1 LSVFPFPYLSSL
13 IFYASFRKI
22 AVHRVTFLISHSLY
36 LKPRKT
42 NPGLATESIDNQL
55 MFRVKEGNLD
65 QMGLLFDRH
74 HRSLYGFFYHNTG
87 LKDESEDL
95 VQTVFMNMIRSRA
108 TFTGSHKFETWM
120 YTIARNALKDHYRK
134 NKRSSAFVDTEQVE
148 HQLQDSTTADEKI
161 HRKEEEKLLKRA
173 LEQLNEIDRELIIL
187 SRYKEMKYQ
196 EIAVLLNLSEGAIKV
211 RVHRAVKQLREK
223 YLELSHKTIL
233 S

>member
-1 LSVFPFPYLSSL
+1 
-13 IFYASFRKI
+13 
-22 AVHRVTFLISHSLY
+22 
-36 LKPRKT
+36 
-42 NPGLATESIDNQL
+42 
-55 MFRVKEGNLD
+55 
-65 QMGLLFDRH
+65 
-74 HRSLYGFFYHNTG
+74 
-87 LKDESEDL
+87 
-95 VQTVFMNMIRSRA
+95 
-108 TFTGSHKFETWM
+108 
-120 YTIARNALKDHYRK
+120 LKDHYRK

>member
-1 LSVFPFPYLSSL
+1 M
-13 IFYASFRKI
+13 A
-22 AVHRVTFLISHSLY
+22 
-36 LKPRKT
+36 
-42 NPGLATESIDNQL
+42 NESIDNQL

-74 HRSLYGFFYHNTG
+74 HRSLYGFFYYQTG
-87 LKDESEDL
+87 LKEESDDL

-134 NKRSSAFVDTEQVE
+134 NKKSAAFVDAEQVE
-148 HQLQDSTTADEKI
+148 DQLQDAATADDKI
-161 HRKEEEKLLKRA
+161 HKREEERLLKKA
-173 LEQLNEIDRELIIL
+173 LELLNETDRELIIL

-196 EIAVLLNLSEGAIKV
+196 EIGALLNLSEGAIKV
-211 RVHRAVKQLREK
+211 RIHRAVKQLREN
-223 YLELSHKTIL
+223 YLELSHKTIV